1 MKEEVIEA
9 FLETVKEVGT
19 EIVVE
24 VEFEAESVEVEEVG
38 VAIE

>member
-24 VEFEAESVEVEEVG
+24 AESVEVEEVG
-38 VAIE
+38 VVGVAIE